1 MINKLVP
8 LEIQSSNFMWWLLKM
23 KPEYSIKMILSGI
36 LRQTLVLSKIA
47 ARGLCVHV
55 EGSKMAG

>member
-1 MINKLVP
+1 
-8 LEIQSSNFMWWLLKM
+8 M
-23 KPEYSIKMILSGI
+23 KPDFSIKVILNGI
-36 LRQTLVLSKIA
+36 LRQILVLSRIA